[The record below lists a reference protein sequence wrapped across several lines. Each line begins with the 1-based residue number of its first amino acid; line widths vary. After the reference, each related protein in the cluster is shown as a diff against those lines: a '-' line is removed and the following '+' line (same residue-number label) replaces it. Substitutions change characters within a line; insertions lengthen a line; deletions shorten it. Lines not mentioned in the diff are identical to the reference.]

1 MKPNPVILLIE
12 DNPAD
17 VQLIQRTLR
26 EGPGAVELIC
36 FADGQQA
43 LDYLLPQGPQ
53 ADGGARRAPDLILLD
68 MQLPGLPGCEVLQ
81 RLRSAPQFRGVPV
94 VVLTTS
100 AEIDDVRAMYAAG
113 ANTYIEKPQDV
124 GRFAEVLRT
133 IRLYWLHTARLP
145 SAET

>member
-1 MKPNPVILLIE
+1 MKPTPVILLVE

-26 EGPGAVELIC
+26 EDPGAVELVC

-43 LDYLLPQGPQ
+43 LDYLLPPGGR
-53 ADGGARRAPDLILLD
+53 ADAVRPPDLILLD
-68 MQLPGLPGCEVLQ
+68 MHLPGLPGREILE
-81 RLRSAPQFRGVPV
+81 RLRAAPPLRGVPV

-100 AEIDDVRAMYAAG
+100 GEIEDVRAMYAAG

-133 IRLYWLHTARLP
+133 VRLYWLQTARLP

>member
-1 MKPNPVILLIE
+1 MKPTPVILLVE

-26 EGPGAVELIC
+26 EGPGTVELVC

-43 LDYLLPQGPQ
+43 VDYLLRPET
-53 ADGGARRAPDLILLD
+53 GGNGGDRRAPDLILLD
-68 MQLPGLPGCEVLQ
+68 MHLPGLPGREVLE
-81 RLRSAPQFRGVPV
+81 RLRAAPQFRGVPV
-94 VVLTTS
+94 VVLTASGQT
-100 AEIDDVRAMYAAG
+100 EDVRAMYAAG

-133 IRLYWLHTARLP
+133 IRLYWLQTARLP
-145 SAET
+145 SAPE